1 MKISEH
7 ALNILTAKSFKGIGN
22 AWIIKHLSQPKTY
35 FEDVVELLKQTTK
48 EPVDEKIFLNTRKNI
63 QECIEQFGENC
74 DGVVAIGDKDFPFLR
89 GSVSKAADKP
99 VVLFYKG
106 DITLLQKGYSNIA
119 VIGLLNP
126 DEQTKLDEE
135 RFIQQLANDQN
146 IVIVSGL
153 AFGCD
158 QIAHE
163 QALKSDL
170 KTVAILPSTLNRIV
184 PSKNIELARKIVENK
199 GLLITEYW
207 EEPVVQMAQNTR
219 YIERDRL
226 QALFS
231 DLVVLSASYT
241 PESFDPT
248 SSKIDSGARHAMTK
262 AVEYGINRAV
272 IYHEQFA
279 QNPKYDL
286 NRTILNEQIKPLQ
299 IDPQNLTKS
308 ITEIY
313 KLLSDDTS
321 ISKSTDNM
329 VQSSLF

>member
-7 ALNILTAKSFKGIGN
+7 ALNMLTAKSFKNIGN
-22 AWIIKHLSQPKTY
+22 AWLIKNLSQPKD
-35 FEDVVELLKQTTK
+35 FENVVELLKQAAK
-48 EPVDEKIFLNTRKNI
+48 EPVDEKIFLNKRKNI
-63 QECIEQFGENC
+63 QERIEQFGENC
-74 DGVVAIGDKDFPFLR
+74 DGVVAIGDKNFPFLR
-89 GSVSKAADKP
+89 GSVRKVAEKP

-106 DITLLQKGYSNIA
+106 DITLLQKGYNNIA

-126 DEQTKLDEE
+126 DEQTKLDEA
-135 RFIQQLANDQN
+135 RFIQQLADNKN

-170 KTVAILPSTLNRIV
+170 KTVAILPSTLNRII
-184 PSKNIELARKIVENK
+184 PSTNTDLARKIVENK

-241 PESFDPT
+241 PNSVDLT
-248 SSKIDSGARHAMTK
+248 SSKIDSGARHAMAK

-286 NRTILNEQIKPLQ
+286 NRKILDEKIKPLQ
-299 IDPQNLTKS
+299 INPQNLTES
-308 ITEIY
+308 IQKIY
-313 KLLSDDTS
+313 QLLSDDTS
-321 ISKSTDNM
+321 IPKSIDHI